1 MKEKKL
7 NLFLL
12 ITLIVGTIIGGG
24 IFNSPTDL
32 ILKANPMAALV
43 AWLIGGF
50 GILMLVRVSSKRAF
64 INPDITGGIYTS
76 AKEE

>member
-43 AWLIGGF
+43 CLVNWWLRDF
-50 GILMLVRVSSKRAF
+50 DASTSFLQAF
-64 INPDITGGIYTS
+64 CY
-76 AKEE
+76 